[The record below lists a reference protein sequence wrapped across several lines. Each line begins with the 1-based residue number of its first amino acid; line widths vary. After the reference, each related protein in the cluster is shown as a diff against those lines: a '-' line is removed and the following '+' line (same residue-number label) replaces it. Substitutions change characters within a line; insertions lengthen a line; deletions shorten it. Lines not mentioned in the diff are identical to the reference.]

1 MATGC
6 AIETRVDFRRVNGRV
21 KLFTY
26 KFYLTYEYIVTNYKT
41 RSRQISSMYIF
52 KVHTST
58 SISMSSSS
66 SEAVFSLFALSFPN
80 FLDESF
86 WESRFDKAAL
96 SLSFVCRHFI
106 RRFWNHT
113 FTCRDD
119 TTSFQF
125 LSDFFFF
132 LFSFVFCNLKLYLC
146 IRKAKSGGKLPS
158 VRFRDVLL
166 QGKSPLQS
174 LSLQGTEHSSRPRPL
189 SSGIGFW
196 LIGGCRGSRRY
207 RNCKCLIIKK
217 KKNKVENRNTLE
229 ISK

>member
-1 MATGC
+1 
-6 AIETRVDFRRVNGRV
+6 
-21 KLFTY
+21 
-26 KFYLTYEYIVTNYKT
+26 
-41 RSRQISSMYIF
+41 MYIF

-66 SEAVFSLFALSFPN
+66 SEAVFSFFALSFPN

-113 FTCRDD
+113 FTCRRHNIVPIF
-119 TTSFQF
+119 SPI
-125 LSDFFFF
+125 S
-132 LFSFVFCNLKLYLC
+132 FSFVFCNLKLYLC

-158 VRFRDVLL
+158 IRFRDVLL

-174 LSLQGTEHSSRPRPL
+174 FSLQGTEHSPRPRSLP
-189 SSGIGFW
+189 SGIGFW
-196 LIGGCRGSRRY
+196 LIGGCRGGGRY
-207 RNCKCLIIKK
+207 RNCKCLTIKK
-217 KKNKVENRNTLE
+217 KKKKVKERKHCVE
-229 ISK
+229 IRK